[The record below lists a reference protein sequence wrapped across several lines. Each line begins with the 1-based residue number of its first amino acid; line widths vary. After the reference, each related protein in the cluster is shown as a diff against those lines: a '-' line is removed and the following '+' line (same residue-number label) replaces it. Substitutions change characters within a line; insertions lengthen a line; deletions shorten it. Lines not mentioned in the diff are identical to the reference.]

1 MALEKLAAF
10 EQRIKD
16 LVKTTQ
22 ELRQKNQLLEHEVR
36 SLRARLASQDDANRR
51 WERER
56 ALIRARVEKVLGEI
70 ELLDAWEEAKEV
82 SLG

>member
-22 ELRQKNQLLEHEVR
+22 ELRQKNQLLEHELR

-56 ALIRARVEKVLGEI
+56 ALIRARVEKVLGEV

>member
-22 ELRQKNQLLEHEVR
+22 ELRQKNQLLEHELR

>member
-22 ELRQKNQLLEHEVR
+22 ELRQKNQVLEHELR

>member
-22 ELRQKNQLLEHEVR
+22 ELRQKNHLLEHELR